1 MKTKGKRG
9 RIFWKIAATLGL
21 IAVLLTGGL
30 ALYIRATFETE
41 IDATMFGVEITDA
54 TTRFFYCESGADHRY
69 DEAAVVELG
78 ETLQGTRKILYTPFE
93 DIPAA
98 MIHAFVAIEDKRFF
112 EHEGVDVY
120 RSLAAAANYV
130 LGFDSRFGA
139 STITQQLIKNVT
151 GNNEITVRRKIQE
164 ILWAHDLEDKLSKE
178 EILTCY
184 LNVINLSEGCYGI
197 GAASDL
203 YFSKPPSALTVAECA
218 CMAAITNS
226 PTYYDPIRNPENNKA
241 RRDLILTAM
250 YEQGYLS
257 VDEYE
262 EAVNTEITLNVNQ
275 SLLETRI
282 NSWYVDMVVEDVIA
296 DLVAQ
301 YGYTRETAARMVYNG
316 GLRIVTAMDLTVQ
329 KTLEDYYANT
339 AHFRAGRGETAQSAM
354 IVLSPV
360 NGDILG
366 VVGAVGEKT
375 GNRVQSFATDAKRPS
390 GSTVKPLSVY
400 APALEYGKI
409 TYATVLDDVPV
420 EFLPTATGYKPWPQN
435 ASMVYRGLTNVN
447 YALANSLN
455 TIALKVLDKVGI
467 ERSFSFLRDTVGVT
481 SLIEREPLA
490 GGGYLTDKAPAALA
504 LGQMNRG
511 VTLREMTAAYSIF
524 SNGGRYVEPRS
535 YYKVYD
541 SRGRE
546 LLSRE
551 SESRYAISSANASVM
566 TKMLEHVIS
575 TGTARPIT
583 LDSMID
589 VAGKT
594 GTTQNNCDKWFI
606 AYSPY
611 CLCGVW
617 YGYEYPKP
625 IQESEKNRYLEVWN
639 DVMVDL
645 HRRYYIP
652 AGGRRSFAMDP
663 DVVRVTVCRDSGLL
677 MSTDC
682 YLDPRN
688 NRAEVA
694 YFVKG
699 TEPTRYCDCHV
710 GVDYDPDGG
719 VVCDGCGCEETTR
732 VGLIRVSRS
741 FPMEICVTDA
751 QYVYRAL
758 PPGVPPCEEE
768 TKAFF
773 SRSLGKRFCGVS
785 PVPVQ
790 YNRMCTKHYNTAEQI
805 LRRHLET
812 AEPETGNDPDE
823 E

>member
-1 MKTKGKRG
+1 MKTKGKRR
-9 RIFWKIAATLGL
+9 RILWRITAILGL
-21 IAVLLTGGL
+21 TAILLTGGL
-30 ALYIRATFETE
+30 AIYIYATFETE
-41 IDATMFGVEITDA
+41 IDASVFGMEMTDS
-54 TTRFFYCESGADHRY
+54 TTRFYYCESGVDHRY
-69 DEAAVVELG
+69 DETAVVELE
-78 ETLQGTRKILYTPFE
+78 ETLQGTRRILYTPIE
-93 DIPAA
+93 EVPEA
-98 MIHAFVAIEDKRFF
+98 MIKAFVAIEDKRFF
-112 EHEGVDVY
+112 EHSGVDIY

-164 ILWAHDLEDKLSKE
+164 ILWAHDLETKLSKE
-178 EILTCY
+178 EILSCY

-197 GAASDL
+197 GAASNL

-218 CMAAITNS
+218 CLAAITNS

-257 VDEYE
+257 AEEYE
-262 EAVNTEITLNVNQ
+262 AATTTDLVLNVNQ
-275 SLLETRI
+275 ELLETRV

-296 DLVAQ
+296 DLAAQ

-329 KTLEDYYANT
+329 KTLENYYANT
-339 AHFRAGRGETAQSAM
+339 ARFRTSGGEMAQSAM
-354 IVLSPV
+354 IVLSPI

-400 APALEYGKI
+400 APALEQGKI

-420 EFLPTATGYKPWPQN
+420 QFLSAATGYKPWPQN
-435 ASMVYRGLTNVN
+435 ANMVYRGLTNVN

-455 TIALKVLDKVGI
+455 TIALKVLDRVGI
-467 ERSFSFLRDTVGVT
+467 ERAFSFLRDTVGVT
-481 SLIEREPLA
+481 SLIEKEPLE

-524 SNGGRYVEPRS
+524 SNGGQYNKSRS

-551 SESRYAISSANASVM
+551 SESHYAISSANACVM

-575 TGTARPIT
+575 TGTAKPIT
-583 LDSMID
+583 LDSIID

-606 AYSPY
+606 AFSPY
-611 CLCGVW
+611 CLCGIW

-625 IQESEKNRYLEVWN
+625 IKEAEKNRYLEVWN

-652 AGGRRSFAMDP
+652 AGGRRSFSMDSN
-663 DVVRVTVCRDSGLL
+663 VIRVTVCRDSGLL
-677 MSTDC
+677 MTPDC

-710 GVDYDPDGG
+710 GVTYDADGG
-719 VVCDGCGCEETTR
+719 VVCDGCTCEETTR
-732 VGLIRVSRS
+732 VGLIRVNRS
-741 FPMEICVTDA
+741 FPIQICVSDA

-758 PPGVPPCEEE
+758 PHGVPPNEDEG
-768 TKAFF
+768 TAFF
-773 SRSLGKRFCGVS
+773 SRALGKRYCGVS

-812 AEPETGNDPDE
+812 AETETGNDPE
-823 E
+823 EE